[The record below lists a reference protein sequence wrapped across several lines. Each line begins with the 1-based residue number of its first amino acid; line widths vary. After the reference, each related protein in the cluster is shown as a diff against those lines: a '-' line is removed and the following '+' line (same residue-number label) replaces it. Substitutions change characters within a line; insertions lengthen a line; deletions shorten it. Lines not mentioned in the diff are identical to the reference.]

1 MVKNLPVM
9 WETWVGKS
17 PWRRERQPTPV
28 FLPENSM
35 DRGAWWAVVQGVA
48 KELDTTEQLSYLA
61 TLRVKK
67 KYIIRRNLVLKVI

>member
-1 MVKNLPVM
+1 
-9 WETWVGKS
+9 
-17 PWRRERQPTPV
+17 
-28 FLPENSM
+28 M